1 VSFYVPLGDGVFR
14 ATPHTVGPWAPTD
27 QHAGPPSALLVRA
40 LESVLPTDGFLARV
54 SVDLLGALP
63 VGELTV
69 TASVLRPGRS
79 VQLAVATL
87 VAGGRDVARA
97 SAWWHRFG
105 DTASVADPAPA
116 PALPEL
122 PDPVDEQW
130 PGGYLQAM
138 EWRRVKGDFAVPGPA
153 VIWSRMRMPLVEGEE
168 PTPTQ
173 RLFVTA
179 DSGNGASSAL
189 PLDSWLFV
197 NTELTV
203 HLLRPPAGEWFC
215 LDAVTTIGPAGG
227 GYATSV
233 LSDRTG
239 EVGRGAQA
247 LLIRPRGYT
256 P

>member
-1 VSFYVPLGDGVFR
+1 M
-14 ATPHTVGPWAPTD
+14 
-27 QHAGPPSALLVRA
+27 
-40 LESVLPTDGFLARV
+40 
-54 SVDLLGALP
+54 
-63 VGELTV
+63 
-69 TASVLRPGRS
+69 
-79 VQLAVATL
+79 
-87 VAGGRDVARA
+87 ARA

-116 PALPEL
+116 PPLPDL

-189 PLDSWLFV
+189 PLESWLFV

-203 HLLRPPAGEWFC
+203 HLHRPPVGEWVC
-215 LDAVTTIGPAGG
+215 LDASTVVGPSGG
-227 GYATSV
+227 GLAGSV
-233 LSDRTG
+233 LSDVDG
-239 EVGRGAQA
+239 AVGRGAQA
-247 LLIRPRGYT
+247 LVVRPR
-256 P
+256 